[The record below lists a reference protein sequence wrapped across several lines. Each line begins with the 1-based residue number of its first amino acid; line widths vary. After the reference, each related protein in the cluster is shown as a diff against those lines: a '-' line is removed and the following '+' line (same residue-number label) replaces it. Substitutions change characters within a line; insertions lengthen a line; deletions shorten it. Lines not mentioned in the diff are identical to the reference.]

1 LVSGLE
7 VRFDEHRVSRYARAV
22 LEMMK
27 GTEWG
32 GRFLP
37 AGLALNLKDEK
48 GYALDYHRA
57 DDLSAAVEL
66 FCRKGY
72 PMSHCGSGI

>member
-1 LVSGLE
+1 
-7 VRFDEHRVSRYARAV
+7 
-22 LEMMK
+22 M
-27 GTEWG
+27 
-32 GRFLP
+32 P

-66 FCRKGY
+66 FCRERIPDEPLWFRNMTKSY
-72 PMSHCGSGI
+72 LSSYLDSTSHSSRWP